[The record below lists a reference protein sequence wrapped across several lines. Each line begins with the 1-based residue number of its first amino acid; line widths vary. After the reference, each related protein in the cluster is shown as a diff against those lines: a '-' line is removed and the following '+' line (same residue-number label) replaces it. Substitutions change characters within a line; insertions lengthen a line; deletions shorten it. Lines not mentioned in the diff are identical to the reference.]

1 MPKPTPPTKPVLS
14 TAAKAARRERAT
26 EYKNAKASTI
36 APALQN
42 KGFRYHSEDED
53 DERDTDDDQGGAVDN
68 NVESDKDVAADAET
82 AISKMAEI
90 PKYQPYKSKCG
101 KYVFIPNETGDY
113 EQYSMIDRPQGKLKG
128 LASLMEMD
136 GPENKELIKGIQSTI
151 RTITRHVTQN
161 IPNCTYP
168 MLCKEQRVSIMVQAC
183 NKYQILARYRNNWA
197 TKEFIIRALTNSR
210 DHQARIQKAGGQA
223 AWCDKLKE
231 QREAKR
237 GGANKG
243 KGKEQIERL
252 LQVVPRGQ
260 SDSKTKVTP
269 APRPLVLKP
278 KAKRRIEDSEDER
291 ESPSALALCSTVLQS
306 VEPKLDPPGNSE
318 HSETG
323 GANRPAGTSNLLVLR
338 QKEAELEVSTNTRK
352 RARMQYAASPGNFCN
367 NDPTPPSDPSAK
379 ARAKARAKAM
389 AKAAAEAAAA
399 AAAAA
404 AEAAA
409 AEAEFES
416 DSDSDLSLELNTRD
430 SMEPAYPPA
439 SSIFTSSIPPRS
451 AGCEE
456 IRTHIGSPT
465 ATSPAPLSNK
475 NPLSTLSDELAAKTA
490 LQAKANASSQRPP
503 EKQLD
508 TTTQGTRLSTAKG
521 TKRGRQAKQEMIDAA
536 DALLE

>member
-1 MPKPTPPTKPVLS
+1 MLIYGLSQTRIIQLSDIGPHSQQHTMPKPTPPTKPVLS

-36 APALQN
+36 TPALQN

-68 NVESDKDVAADAET
+68 NVESDKDVGADAET

-151 RTITRHVTQN
+151 RTITRHVTRN

-168 MLCKEQRVSIMVQAC
+168 MLCEEQRVSIMVQAR

-243 KGKEQIERL
+243 KGKEQISSLIRVNRIFKERP

-260 SDSKTKVTP
+260 SDSETEVTP
-269 APRPLVLKP
+269 APRPLVSKP
-278 KAKRRIEDSEDER
+278 KAKRRIKDSEDER
-291 ESPSALALCSTVLQS
+291 ESPLALALCSTVLQS
-306 VEPKLDPPGNSE
+306 VEPKLSKMVSKLDPPGNSE

-323 GANRPAGTSNLLVLR
+323 GANCPAGTSNLLVLR
-338 QKEAELEVSTNTRK
+338 QKEAELEGQNAVRCK
-352 RARMQYAASPGNFCN
+352 PG
-367 NDPTPPSDPSAK
+367 
-379 ARAKARAKAM
+379 
-389 AKAAAEAAAA
+389 
-399 AAAAA
+399 
-404 AEAAA
+404 
-409 AEAEFES
+409 EF
-416 DSDSDLSLELNTRD
+416 
-430 SMEPAYPPA
+430 
-439 SSIFTSSIPPRS
+439 
-451 AGCEE
+451 
-456 IRTHIGSPT
+456 
-465 ATSPAPLSNK
+465 
-475 NPLSTLSDELAAKTA
+475 
-490 LQAKANASSQRPP
+490 LQQ
-503 EKQLD
+503 
-508 TTTQGTRLSTAKG
+508 
-521 TKRGRQAKQEMIDAA
+521 
-536 DALLE
+536 